1 MLMPHAQAKPI
12 GSPRIAALLQELE
25 LLGWTAGWNVE
36 IDVRPAAH
44 ATAAVKNNSLRSE
57 RPHPQLKRVLLC
69 HAPSGGNDGLPRN
82 FRSAEPTPYLRPR
95 SLRGG
100 TGDHSHAR

>member
-25 LLGWTAGWNVE
+25 LLAWTACWNVE

-44 ATAAVKNNSLRSE
+44 ATAAE
-57 RPHPQLKRVLLC
+57 
-69 HAPSGGNDGLPRN
+69 G
-82 FRSAEPTPYLRPR
+82 
-95 SLRGG
+95 
-100 TGDHSHAR
+100 